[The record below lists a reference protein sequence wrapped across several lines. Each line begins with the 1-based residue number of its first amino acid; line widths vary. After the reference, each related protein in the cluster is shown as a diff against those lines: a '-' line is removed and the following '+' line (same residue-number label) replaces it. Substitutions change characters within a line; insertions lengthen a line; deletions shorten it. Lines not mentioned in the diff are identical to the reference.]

1 MEAGEV
7 TSMPEFQN
15 LISFH
20 KVQVFP
26 FNHFILASRPLGMKS
41 IMDLTKKKR
50 KVEKTFSRGQYLI
63 SLIFLNKNSYDSL
76 KRGSRLIYSLH
87 VQMGFLFHSR
97 CLPNTNQR
105 E

>member
-1 MEAGEV
+1 MLVTRSGSSSQLKDQKGSMEAGEV
-7 TSMPEFQN
+7 TSMPEFPN
-15 LISFH
+15 LIRFH

-63 SLIFLNKNSYDSL
+63 SLIF
-76 KRGSRLIYSLH
+76 
-87 VQMGFLFHSR
+87 
-97 CLPNTNQR
+97 
-105 E
+105 